1 LPSPPNGKSRYY
13 AACPQCS
20 AQRSTPAHRKAPVLG
35 ITIDTE
41 GVHFGC
47 NHCGWTGGGYYETT
61 EKQFPQQQP
70 FTAIYDYVDESG
82 NLLFQVCRKANKE
95 FPQRRPTSNGEWQWN
110 LDKIRRVLYRLP
122 QLIEAVASDYIVFVV
137 EGEKDADRLASLNIA
152 ATTNPGGASKW
163 RNEYNEHLHGAN
175 VVIIPDNDPPGRAHA
190 QAIAESLSSTASRI
204 RLFDLA
210 KHWPACPEGGDIS
223 DFLNAGH
230 SVEQLWKLVGSLPDW
245 KPETKPTPA
254 EPLPYI
260 DVAREP
266 IPPRRWFVHEKIP
279 DRNVSLFS
287 GEGGRGKSLLAKQL
301 SAATVL
307 GLDWI
312 GTLPEP
318 GPVIYLNYEDDD
330 EEICHRL
337 TAIANHH
344 NVSRKTLTDD
354 LHIVSLVG
362 QDAPLASFDRFTG
375 AISPTRLFDRLHR
388 DALRFQPKLIVLD
401 SSADV
406 FPGNEIDRRQ
416 TRQFITL
423 LRRLSIDAK
432 AATILISHPS
442 LSGITSGSGLSGTT
456 AWHNSTRA
464 RVYLKAL
471 NEDDGKE
478 SNDLRVLEFK
488 KANYG
493 PISESIV
500 LRWRNGLYLP
510 EPRAGS
516 LEQLAAEAKVDGLFL
531 DILQRL
537 TKQGRNVSERKGT
550 SYAPAIFEGEPEA
563 KTVKVTR
570 KQFAEAMTRLFAA
583 NKIKIVTEGPPSHR
597 RSRLVEV

>member
-1 LPSPPNGKSRYY
+1 
-13 AACPQCS
+13 
-20 AQRSTPAHRKAPVLG
+20 VLG
-35 ITIDTE
+35 ITIDAQ
-41 GVHFGC
+41 GVSFGC

-61 EKQFPQQQP
+61 EKQFPQRQP
-70 FTAIYDYVDESG
+70 FIAAYDYVDESG
-82 NLLFQVCRKANKE
+82 NLLFQVCRTPNKE
-95 FPQRRPTSNGEWQWN
+95 FPQRRPTSNGGWQWGI
-110 LDKIRRVLYRLP
+110 DKVRRVLYRLP
-122 QLIEAVASDYIVFVV
+122 QLIEAVGNDHVIFIV
-137 EGEKDADRLASLNIA
+137 EGEKDADRLASINIP
-152 ATTNPGGASKW
+152 ATTNPGGASEEGKKSKW
-163 RNEYNEHLHGAN
+163 RDEYNEYLGGAN
-175 VVIIPDNDPPGRAHA
+175 IVIVCDNDAPGRAHA
-190 QAIAESLSSTASRI
+190 QAVAQSLSGIARI
-204 RLFDLA
+204 RLFDPA
-210 KHWPACPEGGDIS
+210 KHWPTCPDGGDIS
-223 DFLNAGH
+223 DWLNAGH
-230 SVEQLWKLVGSLPDW
+230 SVEQLWQIIGSLPDW
-245 KPETKPTPA
+245 QPETNQPPV

-260 DVAREP
+260 DVARDP
-266 IPPRRWFVHEKIP
+266 IPPRRWFVHERIP

-307 GLDWI
+307 ARDWI

-375 AISPTRLFDRLHR
+375 AISPTRLFDRLHN
-388 DALRFQPKLIVLD
+388 DAIRFQPKLIVLD

-442 LSGITSGSGLSGTT
+442 LSGIASGSGLSGTT

-516 LEQLAAEAKVDGLFL
+516 LEQIAADAKV
-531 DILQRL
+531 
-537 TKQGRNVSERKGT
+537 
-550 SYAPAIFEGEPEA
+550 
-563 KTVKVTR
+563 
-570 KQFAEAMTRLFAA
+570 MTC
-583 NKIKIVTEGPPSHR
+583 S
-597 RSRLVEV
+597 